1 MPVHR
6 GYDKN
11 GCYYQYGNSKKYY
24 YTCGDAKSRL
34 ASKKLAI
41 KQMVAIAYSTERASQ
56 RSRKGSQKGSKKG
69 SQKGSKKTGSR
80 KFSRKGGSRKGSSQ
94 LDRTP
99 VSTRNVAAIIRQMS
113 SEPVKKR
120 TYRKKAGSKK
130 TGSKKGSKKTGS
142 KKTGS
147 KKTGSKK

>member
-24 YTCGDAKSRL
+24 YTCGDAKSRM

-56 RSRKGSQKGSKKG
+56 RSKKG
-69 SQKGSKKTGSR
+69 SQKGSQKGR
-80 KFSRKGGSRKGSSQ
+80 RGGSRKGSSR

-120 TYRKKAGSKK
+120 VYRKKTGSRKPKSKK
-130 TGSKKGSKKTGS
+130 GSKKGSKKTGS
-142 KKTGS
+142 KK
-147 KKTGSKK
+147 